1 MVGTMM
7 LVPKGHW
14 AADAGAGYTY
24 LNENAGIE
32 FSAGLQFNF
41 TNPDTQYRSGTER
54 EPLQ

>member
-41 TNPDTQYRSGTER
+41 IKPDTQYRNGTER